1 MEVSSLSDGRT
12 TLSNNQVETVVVLF
26 AVIEWERKKAT
37 KRAAK
42 EDGRNARDRARPL
55 AYARDC
61 IDMIHALLIL
71 IMAAN

>member
-12 TLSNNQVETVVVLF
+12 TLSNNQVETVLF

-42 EDGRNARDRARPL
+42 EDGGNARDRARPL